1 MPFKSLG
8 LSDKLV
14 QGILATGYTAPTAI
28 QSQAIPTALQGKDII
43 GCAQTGTGKTAAF
56 VLPILNRLAA
66 HEAAGQVSTG
76 IKALVLTPT
85 RELAGQV
92 EEAVKTYGRFMRLR
106 TLAIYG
112 GVGYGPQLQALQRGV
127 DFVVATPGRLIDLM
141 NSRRI
146 DLSKVEVLVLD
157 EADRMMD
164 MGFIPDVRKIV
175 AQIPKERQTL
185 MFSAT
190 MSREIRELTAS
201 IQRQPQII
209 QIGEQRNPVA
219 TVTQHIFT
227 VQRDQKMDLLI
238 HIIEEQN
245 LDCVLVFSRTK
256 HGADR
261 ISQKLERRG
270 IRSAALHSNRTQ
282 SQRQKALD
290 GFKRGH
296 YRVLVATDI
305 AARGID
311 VEGISHVI
319 NFDTPVYAEDY
330 IHRIGRTGRA
340 MATGDA
346 ITFVSRD
353 EEEHLRSIEKFIG
366 KRLERKRHPTF
377 MPTTTQSFQKPQQPA
392 QHPQPHAPKPANHQ
406 PHQHH
411 PPKPGPQATQQASH
425 ETRGPSPR
433 PQQPAGHS
441 PHPKPRPK
449 LSFWQRR
456 RQRGGN

>member
-28 QSQAIPTALQGKDII
+28 QSQAIPSALQGKDII

-66 HEAAGQVSTG
+66 HEAAGQVSHG

-92 EEAVKTYGRFMRLR
+92 EEAVKTYGRFIRLR
-106 TLAIYG
+106 TLAIFG

-164 MGFIPDVRKIV
+164 MGFIPDVRRIV

-185 MFSAT
+185 LFSAT

-227 VQRDQKMDLLI
+227 IPRDQKMDLLI
-238 HIIEEQN
+238 HIVEEQN

-261 ISQKLERRG
+261 ISQRLERRG
-270 IRSAALHSNRTQ
+270 IHSAALHSNRTQ
-282 SQRQKALD
+282 NQRQKALD
-290 GFKRGH
+290 GFKRGL

-319 NFDTPVYAEDY
+319 NFDTPVFAEDY

-377 MPTTTQSFQKPQQPA
+377 MPSAPQTFQKPQQAQQPPSHGSRPA
-392 QHPQPHAPKPANHQ
+392 S
-406 PHQHH
+406 H
-411 PPKPGPQATQQASH
+411 PPHSAKPGAQVTQQASH

-433 PQQPAGHS
+433 PQQPAGQTHY
-441 PHPKPRPK
+441 PKPRPK

-456 RQRGGN
+456 RQRG

>member
-66 HEAAGQVSTG
+66 HEAAGQVSVG

-164 MGFIPDVRKIV
+164 MGFIPDVRRII

-201 IQRQPQII
+201 IQRQPVII

-227 VQRDQKMDLLI
+227 VPRDLKMDLLI
-238 HIIEEQN
+238 HIVEQEN

-270 IRSAALHSNRTQ
+270 IRSVALHSNRTQ

-319 NFDTPVYAEDY
+319 NYDTPVYAEDY

-340 MATGDA
+340 TAKGDA

-353 EEEHLRSIEKFIG
+353 EEDHLRNIEKFIG

-377 MPTTTQSFQKPQQPA
+377 EPAATQALQKPQPQA
-392 QHPQPHAPKPANHQ
+392 QQPQPHAPNPASHQ
-406 PHQHH
+406 PHQHQ
-411 PPKPGPQATQQASH
+411 PQKPGQPAAPQASH

-433 PQQPAGHS
+433 PPQPAGHS
-441 PHPKPRPK
+441 HHPKPRPK
-449 LSFWQRR
+449 LNFWQRR
-456 RQRGGN
+456 RQRD

>member
-28 QSQAIPTALQGKDII
+28 QSQAIPTALQGRDII

-66 HEAAGQVSTG
+66 HEAAGHASAG

-238 HIIEEQN
+238 HIVEQEN

-261 ISQKLERRG
+261 ISQRLERRG

-353 EEEHLRSIEKFIG
+353 EEDHLRSIEKFIG

-377 MPTTTQSFQKPQQPA
+377 MPTAPQPFQKPQQPA
-392 QHPQPHAPKPANHQ
+392 HHQ

-411 PPKPGPQATQQASH
+411 PPKPGSPATQHASH

-456 RQRGGN
+456 RQRGGNH

>member
-66 HEAAGQVSTG
+66 HEAAGQVSVG

-164 MGFIPDVRKIV
+164 MGFIPDVRRIV

-201 IQRQPQII
+201 IQRQPVII

-227 VQRDQKMDLLI
+227 VPRDLKMDLLI
-238 HIIEEQN
+238 HIVEQED

-270 IRSAALHSNRTQ
+270 IRSVALHSNRTQ

-319 NFDTPVYAEDY
+319 NYDTPVYAEDY

-340 MATGDA
+340 TAKGDA

-353 EEEHLRSIEKFIG
+353 EEDHLRNIEKFIG

-377 MPTTTQSFQKPQQPA
+377 EPAAMQPLPKPQPQA
-392 QHPQPHAPKPANHQ
+392 QHPQPHAPNPASHQ
-406 PHQHH
+406 PHQHQ
-411 PPKPGPQATQQASH
+411 PQKPGQPAAQQASH
-425 ETRGPSPR
+425 ETRGPAPR
-433 PQQPAGHS
+433 PPQPAGHS
-441 PHPKPRPK
+441 HHPKPRPK
-449 LSFWQRR
+449 LNFWQRR
-456 RQRGGN
+456 RQRD